1 MHPPPLQNEGD
12 DFSLFPPPPPLF
24 LSFFLS
30 PSLPLLLLL
39 LPALGLANK
48 GHAERR
54 SPPLFT
60 FLRRLPLAFFP
71 SLFHFF
77 LERCKQSETWQQPG
91 KQLDFFL
98 SFAARGCVS
107 VDRGKEAGGGLC
119 GVLVGL
125 DGWREEEE
133 EEGRGAGGGGRER
146 RAERGGEGRG
156 GEGGVQ
162 GLGRGGWC
170 EDCGAVVGSASATC
184 LGWHLSPLRWRM
196 LELRVWI
203 SPSGVSLSLSLRLPA
218 SPSQAKVAS
227 GECCVSP
234 LRRCNSGVGWLV
246 GGGVWELVGGV
257 CVGGGGG
264 LFFFE
269 VKISRLATGF
279 LCVRRVLRIV
289 QTRAS
294 RICFFFFA
302 APESAPKRR
311 IFLMFSCSHLV
322 LYKRLSCR
330 ASSVHGGGAIS
341 QPPGLQIQRPAADF
355 LEDSDICV
363 FFSFGGGHG
372 G

>member
-39 LPALGLANK
+39 PALGLANK
-48 GHAERR
+48 GHSERR

-77 LERCKQSETWQQPG
+77 LERCKQSETWQQLG

-98 SFAARGCVS
+98 SFFSFAGRGCVS
-107 VDRGKEAGGGLC
+107 VDGGRGGGC
-119 GVLVGL
+119 VVCWWGWM
-125 DGWREEEE
+125 DGGRRRRRGEEQVE
-133 EEGRGAGGGGRER
+133 GGGRR
-146 RAERGGEGRG
+146 GEGREERG

-203 SPSGVSLSLSLRLPA
+203 SPSGVSLSLSLRLPLRQKWRAVSAA
-218 SPSQAKVAS
+218 SRRFGAVTL
-227 GECCVSP
+227 P
-234 LRRCNSGVGWLV
+234 LVGWLV
-246 GGGVWELVGGV
+246 GV
-257 CVGGGGG
+257 CG
-264 LFFFE
+264 
-269 VKISRLATGF
+269 SW
-279 LCVRRVLRIV
+279 
-289 QTRAS
+289 
-294 RICFFFFA
+294 
-302 APESAPKRR
+302 
-311 IFLMFSCSHLV
+311 
-322 LYKRLSCR
+322 
-330 ASSVHGGGAIS
+330 
-341 QPPGLQIQRPAADF
+341 
-355 LEDSDICV
+355 
-363 FFSFGGGHG
+363 
-372 G
+372 